1 MDSVLFYFFPHLL
14 DEVEIGR
21 VGWQWECSQPC
32 FMFLE
37 ELLHSLAC
45 VISGSVLNKDDMFL
59 RFVQNGFH
67 ELWIDLRCQMSDV
80 LRGLGRKNAR

>member
-1 MDSVLFYFFPHLL
+1 
-14 DEVEIGR
+14 
-21 VGWQWECSQPC
+21 
-32 FMFLE
+32 
-37 ELLHSLAC
+37 LLHSLAC